1 MQLYGNF
8 EEITMKRTGKLTGL
22 LCAAAILLCPGCNSA
37 PQNTAAPV
45 TAAASSSD
53 TAAPTAEISAA
64 QAAEDTSPAPALT
77 AESIVSSMTLEQK
90 IAQMII
96 MTYRYWTDD
105 DGNADASHNVTSLN
119 DKQKALITKYDFG
132 GICLYNSNIS
142 DTEQT
147 VRLTAEI
154 QAAAAESEHGI
165 PLLITIDQEGGEIT
179 RIAKGT
185 KTCGNMAL
193 GAVGD
198 AQAAY
203 ENAVIIG
210 SELSA
215 LGINTDFAPDVD
227 VNNDPANPVI
237 NVRSFSSEPELVA
250 KLGTAYIEGLES
262 KGIISTVKHFPGHGD
277 TGIDSHSGLPVI
289 DKSLD
294 ELKKL
299 ELVPFAAVSD
309 AADMVMTAHIQFP
322 QIAKETYTSKSTG
335 ESMILPATLSKTII
349 KGILRGDMGYDGVVT
364 TDSML
369 MDAIDANFGQTEAA
383 ILAINAD
390 VDIILEPLFIAD
402 EESIGYMEDYISA
415 LADAVREGRIAES
428 EIDDS
433 VIRIVS
439 LKLEKGLFGS
449 VPSDIADAASSAKT
463 IVGSKEHHDK
473 ELETAERAI
482 TLIKNDD
489 STLPLR
495 LTENEKVAYFYP
507 FSGGENA
514 MTFALERL
522 KAEGVIPGNAAAEC
536 HCMTENSPSSDY
548 DGLINDVRSYEE
560 LVRSSAAVIIAAE
573 TYRRENMDRT
583 DPKRAWQAVF
593 TDEMTA
599 LAHKNGVKVV
609 FLSMHMPYD
618 AVRYSEADAILCA
631 YCGQDMP
638 SVPTEYNGDTTAYGV
653 NYPAALITVF
663 GGSSPTGTLPVDLP
677 EYIEGTGYTDEI
689 VYPFGFGLN
698 Y

>member
-1 MQLYGNF
+1 
-8 EEITMKRTGKLTGL
+8 MKRTVKITGV
-22 LCAAAILLCPGCNSA
+22 LCAAAMLLCPGCTSVPLNTASPVTTAASQTDEMPSA
-37 PQNTAAPV
+37 P
-45 TAAASSSD
+45 
-53 TAAPTAEISAA
+53 
-64 QAAEDTSPAPALT
+64 PAPT

-105 DGNADASHNVTSLN
+105 QGNTDALKNVTALN
-119 DKQKALITKYDFG
+119 DKQKALISKYDFG
-132 GICLYNSNIS
+132 GICLFNSNIT

-154 QAAAAESEHGI
+154 QSAAAESEHGI
-165 PLLITIDQEGGEIT
+165 PLFITIDQEGGEIT

-198 AQAAY
+198 AQEAY
-203 ENAVIIG
+203 ENAAIIG
-210 SELSA
+210 SEMSA

-227 VNNDPANPVI
+227 VNNNPANPVI
-237 NVRSFSSEPELVA
+237 NVRSFSSEPGLVA
-250 KLGTAYIEGLES
+250 KLSTAYIEGLES
-262 KGIISTVKHFPGHGD
+262 EGVISTVKHFPGHGD

-294 ELKKL
+294 ELKEL
-299 ELVPFAAVSD
+299 ELVPFAAVSET
-309 AADMVMTAHIQFP
+309 ADMVMTAHIQFP
-322 QIAKETYTSKSTG
+322 QIEKETYTSKSTG
-335 ESMILPATLSKTII
+335 ESITLPATLSRTII
-349 KGILRGDMGYDGVVT
+349 KGLLRDEMGYNGVVT
-364 TDSML
+364 TDVML
-369 MDAIDANFGQTEAA
+369 MDAIDANFSQTEAA

-390 VDIILEPLFIAD
+390 VDIILEPMYIVD
-402 EESIGYMEDYISA
+402 EKSIGNMEDYISA
-415 LADAVREGRIAES
+415 LADAVRTGRIAES

-449 VPSDIADAASSAKT
+449 APADIGEAISRAKNV
-463 IVGSKEHHDK
+463 VGSKEHHDK

-489 STLPLR
+489 GTLPLR
-495 LTENEKVAYFYP
+495 LSENEKVAYFYP
-507 FSGGENA
+507 FSGGENT
-514 MTFALERL
+514 MTFALGRL
-522 KAEGVIPGNAAAEC
+522 KDEGILPESVTAEC
-536 HCMTENSPSSDY
+536 HCMTEKSPSSDY
-548 DGLINDVRSYEE
+548 DGLINDVRSYED
-560 LVRSSAAVIIAAE
+560 LIRNSSAVIIAVE

-631 YCGQDMP
+631 YCGQEMP

-663 GGSSPTGTLPVDLP
+663 GGSTPTGTLPVDLP
-677 EYIEGTGYTDEI
+677 AYIEGKGYTDEV
-689 VYPFGFGLN
+689 VYPLGYGLN